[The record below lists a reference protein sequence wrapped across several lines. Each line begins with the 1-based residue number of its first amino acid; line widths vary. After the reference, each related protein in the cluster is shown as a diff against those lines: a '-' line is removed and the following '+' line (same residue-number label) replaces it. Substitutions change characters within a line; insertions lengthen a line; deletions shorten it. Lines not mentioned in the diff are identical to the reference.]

1 MLNKIIDHHVHTDFS
16 PDCKTS
22 MESTIARAK
31 QLGLLGLLF
40 TDHVDFDSPDPLFQ
54 DYIDYNVYMKKLEEV
69 RKKNPE
75 LQFLM
80 GVEIGYQPHIHD
92 RLNKFLGEFPFDF
105 VICSMHVCDKLDFYN
120 GDFFIGKTQK
130 ESYLAY
136 FDAVRK
142 SVEEYDNFDV
152 YGHLDYIIRYGP
164 FEQKVLNYEQYKEA
178 IDSVLLAIIEKGKGI
193 ELNTSGLRYNLGTMH
208 PKIDILKSYKQLG
221 GEIITLGS
229 DAHKA
234 EHLQADFDMGLELIK
249 EAGFDYLAQFKNRKP
264 SLIKIS

>member
-16 PDCKTS
+16 PDCETKI
-22 MESTIARAK
+22 EEIVAQAK
-31 QLGLLGLLF
+31 ELGLPGLLF

-54 DYIDYNVYMKKLEEV
+54 DYIDYHVYMELLEEQRV
-69 RKKNPE
+69 KNPD

-80 GVEIGYQPHIHD
+80 GVEIGYQPHIHE
-92 RLNKFLGEFPFDF
+92 RLNQFLESFPFDF
-105 VICSMHVCDKLDFYN
+105 VICSMHVCNKLDFYN
-120 GDFFIGKTQK
+120 GDFFVGKTQE

-136 FDAVRK
+136 FEAVRK

-164 FEQKVLNYEQYKEA
+164 FEKKMLNYEQYKES
-178 IDSVLLAIIEKGKGI
+178 IDSVLKAIITKGKGI

-208 PKIDILKSYKQLG
+208 PKLDILKSYKQLG

-234 EHLQADFDMGLELIK
+234 EHLQADFKTGLELIK
-249 EAGFDYLAQFKNRKP
+249 EAGFTYLAQFKERKP
-264 SLIKIS
+264 SFIKI